1 MSNSALNELGFAEFV
16 AKLISD
22 TFDAIFASQVDQKNK
37 MAELYALLAME
48 REAFIDLC
56 LTDDAL
62 LDQLDNQLQDLFGDN
77 SEIGHL
83 VQEGSVYQPETEN
96 VAEFPAYKE
105 LLNVTLVKQVDY
117 KEKAPAQTH
126 LREPIEQQPKTP
138 SRKPQQRKYIFIL
151 LPAGVNKIKRA
162 IMAKIGEHQRSSIA
176 SMMSDGIPRL
186 VVDSG
191 KINAKLTFSTELFDH
206 SDDED
211 QGGPED
217 YKRPTPYPGVVPRSS
232 TTETVRK
239 EVAEDLLLAR
249 RARLRSATQFSLNT
263 SSRFVGSIDTE
274 RLSRSRL
281 KISPAS
287 NKVPQDVSSKTNIYS
302 EVEIHFKTI
311 L

>member
-37 MAELYALLAME
+37 MAELYALLDME

-117 KEKAPAQTH
+117 KEKAPTQPH
-126 LREPIEQQPKTP
+126 LREPIKQQPKTSP
-138 SRKPQQRKYIFIL
+138 RKHIFVL

-162 IMAKIGEHQRSSIA
+162 VMAKIGEHQRSSIA

-206 SDDED
+206 SDDEVK
-211 QGGPED
+211 GGPEG

-249 RARLRSATQFSLNT
+249 RARLRSTTQFSLNT
-263 SSRFVGSIDTE
+263 NSRFLGSIDTE

-281 KISPAS
+281 KVSPAS